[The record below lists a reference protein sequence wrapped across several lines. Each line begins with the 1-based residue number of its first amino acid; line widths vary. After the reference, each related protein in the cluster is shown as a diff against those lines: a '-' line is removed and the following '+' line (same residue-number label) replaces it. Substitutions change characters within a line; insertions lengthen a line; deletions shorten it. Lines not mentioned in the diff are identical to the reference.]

1 MPGKESKTEQKA
13 KYLLVDWLSAA
24 GYEAPAVILVTDDFN
39 RLKNAT
45 YCQRAKAKLTIYIAK
60 DPRRK
65 YRHLSRA
72 QYLKHLNSR
81 SKAHW
86 VVLAIAAILAVI
98 GAIIYGLY
106 SWCECTTCTG
116 NNEAC
121 TWLIARIVMAITF
134 FMIFALYVVFTIKA
148 AFQDHGAQPL
158 RHRNHHARQRHGP
171 SAR

>member
-1 MPGKESKTEQKA
+1 MNQTICRETNKMSKQNFIKTNRSA
-13 KYLLVDWLSAA
+13 VKYLFVDWLSAA
-24 GYEAPAVILVTDDFN
+24 GYEAPAVIFVTDDFN
-39 RLKNAT
+39 RHKNAT

-121 TWLIARIVMAITF
+121 TWLIARIVIAITF
-134 FMIFALYVVFTIKA
+134 FMIFACRCCCGYCK
-148 AFQDHGAQPL
+148 
-158 RHRNHHARQRHGP
+158 
-171 SAR
+171 